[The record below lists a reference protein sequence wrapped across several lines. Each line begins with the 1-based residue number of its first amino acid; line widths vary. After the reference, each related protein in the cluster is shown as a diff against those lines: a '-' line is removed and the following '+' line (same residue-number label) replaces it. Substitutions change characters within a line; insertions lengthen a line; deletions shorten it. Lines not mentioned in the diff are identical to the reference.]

1 MKYLYNAVIYFL
13 PLILYIIS
21 CLIKKDTYKIR
32 IIRHRISA
40 LMEMHYI
47 ALFFM
52 GIVSYFSSGYIFIW
66 NSNETFQI
74 MFNRYLQC
82 MFFYQLINVLAVQI
96 NKHIFLYSCLNLEE
110 SLNAIEFQL
119 SNELVT
125 TEFFISAFFDEV
137 VQNDGILL
145 HPSHKRIMEKLKFSK
160 NKSEKEEVIRSA
172 RSSIKY
178 QRDKLNTLW
187 LGGILFNPLRNIG
200 NEKEDI
206 QSLFYNF
213 QNQSSCNEVKTE

>member
-1 MKYLYNAVIYFL
+1 
-13 PLILYIIS
+13 
-21 CLIKKDTYKIR
+21 
-32 IIRHRISA
+32 
-40 LMEMHYI
+40 MEMHYI